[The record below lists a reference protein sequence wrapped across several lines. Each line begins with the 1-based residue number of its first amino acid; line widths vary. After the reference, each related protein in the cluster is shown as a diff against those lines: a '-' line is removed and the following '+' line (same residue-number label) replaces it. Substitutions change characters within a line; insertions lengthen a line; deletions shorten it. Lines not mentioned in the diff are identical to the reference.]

1 MLNPR
6 KHSAQALAI
15 IPARG
20 GSKRIPRKN
29 IVDFGG
35 RPMLAWTIEAAL
47 KSACFAHVLVST
59 EDEEIAEVA
68 RRYGAEVPFLRDSHY
83 DDQSTV
89 SEAVCAALERAQKV
103 YGCEF
108 SQVAQLMA
116 NCPLRGADHIKSALE
131 YFSSQ
136 DHEFQI
142 SCFKFGWMNPWWAVK
157 LDDQNRPSP
166 MFPEALKTR
175 SQDLPPLYCPTGAI
189 WLAKPSALLRSR
201 SFYGPGYKF
210 FPLDWRAA
218 VDIDDYEDMAMA
230 QAVLAQMS
238 LSGEADHASRHTH

>member
-1 MLNPR
+1 MV
-6 KHSAQALAI
+6 AEAIAI

-29 IVDFGG
+29 IVPFGG
-35 RPMLAWTIEAAL
+35 KPMLAWTIEAAL
-47 KSACFAHVLVST
+47 KSDCFAKVLVST

-68 RRYGAEVPFLRDSHY
+68 RRYGADVPFLRDSHF

-89 SEAVCAALERAQKV
+89 SEAVCTALEQAQTL
-103 YGCEF
+103 YGRQF

-116 NCPLRGADHIKSALE
+116 NCPLRGADDIKSALGYFANGTHE
-131 YFSSQ
+131 Y
-136 DHEFQI
+136 QI

-157 LDDQNRPSP
+157 LDAQNIPQP

-189 WLAKPSALLRSR
+189 WLAKPEALLRSR

-218 VDIDDYEDMAMA
+218 VDIDDYEDLAMA

-238 LSGEADHASRHTH
+238 QSTGEYHASHHPH

>member
-1 MLNPR
+1 MV
-6 KHSAQALAI
+6 AAAIAI

-29 IVDFGG
+29 IVPFGG
-35 RPMLAWTIEAAL
+35 KPMLAWTIEAAL
-47 KSACFAHVLVST
+47 NSGCFAKVLVST

-68 RRYGAEVPFLRDSHY
+68 RRYGAEVPFLRNSHF

-89 SEAVCAALERAQKV
+89 SEAVCSALEQAQKL
-103 YGCEF
+103 YGRTF
-108 SQVAQLMA
+108 SYVAQLMA
-116 NCPLRGADHIKSALE
+116 NCPLRGAEDIKSAMG
-131 YFSSQ
+131 YFSAGT
-136 DHEFQI
+136 HEFQI

-157 LDDQNRPSP
+157 LDGQNYPQP

-189 WLAKPSALLRSR
+189 WLAKPDALLRSR

-210 FPLDWRAA
+210 FSLDWRAA
-218 VDIDDYEDMAMA
+218 VDIDDYEDLAMA
-230 QAVLAQMS
+230 QVLLTQMS
-238 LSGEADHASRHTH
+238 QSTEACHASRHPH